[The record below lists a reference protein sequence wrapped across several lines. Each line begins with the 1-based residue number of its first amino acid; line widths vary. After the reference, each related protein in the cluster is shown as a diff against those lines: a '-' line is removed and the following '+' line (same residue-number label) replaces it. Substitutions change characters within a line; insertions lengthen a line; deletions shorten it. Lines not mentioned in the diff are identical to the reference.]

1 MDVKEEI
8 KAKIDT
14 IPVYRSEV
22 TDTVKLIGGDI
33 KKLKEENKQLKK
45 SLADTRCRVILLE
58 ENYITLLEELTQG
71 AKIDLFIYICDMH
84 SYIRILCIWINTLGG
99 NNNGSHKIQCIY

>member
-1 MDVKEEI
+1 MDIKDVREEI
-8 KAKIDT
+8 KSKIDT

-58 ENYITLLEELTQG
+58 ENYIMLLEDLTQS
-71 AKIDLFIYICDMH
+71 ARIDLVIYIVFAMC
-84 SYIRILCIWINTLGG
+84 IFILGFFVYGLT
-99 NNNGSHKIQCIY
+99 H

>member
-1 MDVKEEI
+1 MDIKDVREEI
-8 KAKIDT
+8 KSKIDT

-45 SLADTRCRVILLE
+45 SLSDTRCRVILLE
-58 ENYITLLEELTQG
+58 ENYISLLEELTQG
-71 AKIDLFIYICDMH
+71 AKIDLAIYFIFATCIA
-84 SYIRILCIWINTLGG
+84 ILGYYVYGLT
-99 NNNGSHKIQCIY
+99 H